1 MARKPRIEYPGA
13 IYHVMSRGDRQ
24 EDIFNDNKDRQ
35 RFLETLTE
43 ACEKTGWQVHAYCLM
58 RNHFY
63 LVLETPNGNLVAGMK
78 WLLGTYTS
86 RFNRRHNKV
95 GHVFSGR
102 YKALVVDG
110 SSRGYLKTVCDYVHL
125 NPVQAKL
132 LTAAEPLQT
141 FRWSSFG
148 AYLAPP
154 AQRPAWLRVD
164 RLLGEH
170 GMTKDNAAGRLEFG
184 QRMEHRRAQE
194 DDGTEWQQFP
204 QGWFL
209 GGAAF
214 KAALLE
220 QMAGNLSEYHT
231 GEERREGAQAKAER
245 IIQAELKQRRWQ
257 AGDLARQ
264 RKGDPIK
271 VKLAARL
278 RQETT

>member
-1 MARKPRIEYPGA
+1 M
-13 IYHVMSRGDRQ
+13 
-24 EDIFNDNKDRQ
+24 
-35 RFLETLTE
+35 
-43 ACEKTGWQVHAYCLM
+43 C
-58 RNHFY
+58 
-63 LVLETPNGNLVAGMK
+63 
-78 WLLGTYTS
+78 
-86 RFNRRHNKV
+86 
-95 GHVFSGR
+95 
-102 YKALVVDG
+102 
-110 SSRGYLKTVCDYVHL
+110 SSDL
-125 NPVQAKL
+125 AKL

-184 QRMEHRRAQE
+184 QRMEHRRVQE
-194 DDGTEWQQFP
+194 NEQTEWQQFP

-220 QMAGNLSEYHT
+220 RMAGNLSEYHT
-231 GEERREGAQAKAER
+231 GEERRESAQAKAER

-271 VKLAARL
+271 VKLAGRL
-278 RQETT
+278 RQETTVTIKWIAEQLHIGSWKHVNHLLSQWKKVHARRA